1 MNMAQCHLFSIL
13 QGMICA
19 RTNDGAGRRKLGRPA
34 LMMVAAAALTA
45 IVGLLRAQGSDTIY
59 FKDGTRTLCEGTAWE
74 KNDEVHCEYD
84 GGLLIYRKADVD
96 SIERGRSLGPE
107 TASNPTQEVEAGPLH
122 PRAAGPSPASEP
134 ALSAAPDRP
143 SGSAFYDPRRPKK
156 YWSSET
162 RHHDTLSEAIA
173 ALAEEF
179 NRPAAWVAEHLGD
192 SNQLSDVRAS
202 MAAGLAQPV
211 SGAEGSSPAQGAGIA
226 FYDPRRPQKYM
237 TGRDARHNS
246 FKEAVE
252 ALTGEF
258 DRPAEWVERHM
269 GDSNDVDQ
277 IRQNLRNAQNA
288 ERRP

>member
-1 MNMAQCHLFSIL
+1 
-13 QGMICA
+13 MIWA
-19 RTNDGAGRRKLGRPA
+19 RTSEGAGRRKLGRPA
-34 LMMVAAAALTA
+34 LMMVAVAALTV
-45 IVGLLRAQGSDTIY
+45 IFGPLRAQGSDTIY
-59 FKDGTRTLCEGTAWE
+59 FKDGTRTLCEGTARE

-84 GGLLIYRKADVD
+84 GGLLIYRKSDVD
-96 SIERGRSLGPE
+96 SIERGRSVGPE
-107 TASNPTQEVEAGPLH
+107 NASKPTHEVEPGPL
-122 PRAAGPSPASEP
+122 PPKAAVPSPASEP

-162 RHHDTLSEAIA
+162 RHHDTLPEAIA
-173 ALAEEF
+173 ALAKEF
-179 NRPAAWVAEHLGD
+179 NRPVAWVAEHMGD

-202 MAAGLAQPV
+202 IAAGLAQPV
-211 SGAEGSSPAQGAGIA
+211 SGAAGSDPAQGAGIA

-237 TGRDARHNS
+237 TGPDARHNS

-252 ALTGEF
+252 ALAGEF
-258 DRPAEWVERHM
+258 DRPSGWVEKHM

-288 ERRP
+288 GRTP